1 MWFPTTVFFVL
12 SKLNDL
18 RNSALI
24 TERYTLIKGMKINK
38 KKTGEVI
45 SNININ

>member
-12 SKLNDL
+12 LKLNDL

-24 TERYTLIKGMKINK
+24 TERYTLMNEMKINK
-38 KKTGEVI
+38 KNEKKDGW
-45 SNININ
+45 SNK

>member
-12 SKLNDL
+12 LKLNDI

-24 TERYTLIKGMKINK
+24 TERYTLVNEMKINK
-38 KKTGEVI
+38 KKTVEVI
-45 SNININ
+45 SNTNIN